1 MADKYKVLI
10 ANDENSST
18 DAARIKYKDMGDGTF
33 AEVVYFAGGGG
44 GVAATWDNI
53 EGKPE
58 FIAAGDTQAQARA
71 AIGAGT
77 GNSNLV
83 IGTTA
88 STAMA
93 GNTVIPAAPAP
104 ERLVPVVG
112 TENQVLKV
120 VSGVPAWAADTNTTY
135 TAMTAALATAGTAT
149 AANTISPL
157 VLAGAIDERL
167 PTPGTAVAD
176 AVDETDVVAQFN
188 ALLASL
194 RVAGVI
200 ASL

>member
-44 GVAATWDNI
+44 GVTATWETL

-93 GNTVIPAAPAP
+93 GNTAIPSGTA
-104 ERLVPVVG
+104 LVPDSG
-112 TENQVLKV
+112 TNGQVLKV
-120 VSGVPAWAADTNTTY
+120 VDGVPAWAADTNTTY